1 MFPGNYL
8 ETLFLAFNILSLG
21 NLGNLS
27 LIRGSFF
34 TLAEARRR
42 QISEKLVSRPQ
53 DEHAC
58 YLLE

>member
-8 ETLFLAFNILSLG
+8 ETLFLAFNILS
-21 NLGNLS
+21 LGNLS